1 MLVYSVL
8 SEMNLQRTE
17 KKEIVYEPEKWSF
30 ENFFQSS
37 LCPSH
42 LNSQG
47 FNVRSHSRKPNLRKC
62 LKFCG
67 TFDTNLV

>member
-30 ENFFQSS
+30 ENFFHSS

-42 LNSQG
+42 LISQG

-67 TFDTNLV
+67 TVDTNLV